1 MNFMQRLM
9 LPFIRTRAQKHL
21 LYGKRKRALALFEKL
36 FNWEPTPENRFNL
49 ALVKMN
55 LRLYEEAIE
64 LLQAISE
71 EYPEQ
76 HFAGITYAQ
85 SLLLAKRFP
94 EAETEYHKLLQKH
107 PDNALLKSMAELA
120 KDPVGRDK
128 FVSSLDL
135 QFQAS
140 LLEEEHK
147 NREALEIL
155 QKAAGLS
162 PNDAALHN
170 NIGAL
175 MLKLKYPLKEV
186 MDAFSKAMQLNPDNE
201 RYRKNFRKVWQKSQK

>member
-1 MNFMQRLM
+1 
-9 LPFIRTRAQKHL
+9 
-21 LYGKRKRALALFEKL
+21 
-36 FNWEPTPENRFNL
+36 
-49 ALVKMN
+49 
-55 LRLYEEAIE
+55 
-64 LLQAISE
+64 
-71 EYPEQ
+71 
-76 HFAGITYAQ
+76 
-85 SLLLAKRFP
+85 
-94 EAETEYHKLLQKH
+94 
-107 PDNALLKSMAELA
+107 MAELA